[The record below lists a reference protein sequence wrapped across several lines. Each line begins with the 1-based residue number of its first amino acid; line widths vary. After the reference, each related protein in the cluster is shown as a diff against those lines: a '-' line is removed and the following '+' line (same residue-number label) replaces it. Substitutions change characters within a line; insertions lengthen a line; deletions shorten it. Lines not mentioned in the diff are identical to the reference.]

1 MRALAYN
8 LVFATLWLLL
18 SSRRTTADFFIGF
31 ALGFTGLS
39 LFSAVLETGDYPRRA
54 LALVR
59 FVAGFLVE
67 FLRANLNVAALVLC
81 RSRDALHPGFV
92 KYPVDGLRRGEI
104 LVLGYCITL
113 TPGTT
118 MVQISEDF
126 CTLSI
131 HALDAGDPAAL
142 CRAVDTRLKEPLLR
156 LTR

>member
-39 LFSAVLETGDYPRRA
+39 LFSAVLETSDYPRRA

-67 FLRANLNVAALVLC
+67 FLRANLNVAALVLF

-92 KYPVDGLRRGEI
+92 EYPVDGLRRGEI

-126 CTLSI
+126 RTLSI

>member
-18 SSRRTTADFFIGF
+18 SRHRTTADFFIGF
-31 ALGFTGLS
+31 ALGFAGLS
-39 LFSAVLETGDYPRRA
+39 LYSAVLETADYPRRA
-54 LALVR
+54 WALVR
-59 FVAGFLVE
+59 FVATFLGE
-67 FLRANLNVAALVLC
+67 FLRANLNVAALVLF
-81 RSRDALHPGFV
+81 RPRDALRPGFV
-92 KYPVDGLRRGEI
+92 DYPVDGLRRGEI

-126 CTLSI
+126 RTLSI

-142 CRAVDTRLKEPLLR
+142 RRAVDTRLKEPLLR